1 MSRDEAKKTLHSLGA
16 KVSSSVSK
24 NTDFLIIGDQPGS
37 KAKKAKELNI
47 PIVSEKEWIG
57 IIQKFHT

>member
-16 KVSSSVSK
+16 RVSSSVSR

-47 PIVSEKEWIG
+47 PIVREEELVG
-57 IIQKFHT
+57 IIQKIND